1 MLNIISY
8 CIAWLV
14 NIFTLQFQDS
24 QGNTIN
30 MNSFPNKK
38 ILLVN
43 IATNSPRVNQLAG
56 LQQLQQQ
63 YADSLVVIA
72 FPSNSFGNESRS
84 DAEIKQYCQGN
95 YGTTYIIAAKSPVTG
110 TGMNALYTWLSRS
123 ADNGDMNLNIGGDFQ
138 KVLIG
143 KDGSILGVF
152 SPKIDPTN
160 QEITDAVTG
169 Q

>member
-1 MLNIISY
+1 M
-8 CIAWLV
+8 AWLV

-24 QGNTIN
+24 QGNTVN
-30 MNSFPNKK
+30 MSNFQNKK

-43 IATNSPRVNQLAG
+43 IATGSPRVNQLAG

-63 YADSLVVIA
+63 YGDSLVVIA

-84 DAEIKQYCQGN
+84 DAEIRQYCLGN
-95 YGTTYIIAAKSPVTG
+95 YNTTFIIAAKSTVTG
-110 TGMNALYTWLSRS
+110 TGMNALYNWLSKS
-123 ADNGDMNLNIGGDFQ
+123 TDNGDMNLTIGGDFQ

-152 SPKIDPTN
+152 SPKLDPTST
-160 QEITDAVTG
+160 EITDAITG